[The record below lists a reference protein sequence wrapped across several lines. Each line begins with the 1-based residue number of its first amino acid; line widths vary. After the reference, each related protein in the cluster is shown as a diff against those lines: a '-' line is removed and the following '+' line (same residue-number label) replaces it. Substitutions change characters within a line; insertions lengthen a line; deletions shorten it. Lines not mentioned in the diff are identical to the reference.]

1 VAAVAVALSSC
12 APADRQAFTTL
23 YPAAPEISFASNGSR
38 VLAPSELLGDSV
50 VFPVQGREFPRIPVA
65 LRATNGDLVAIASIR
80 MGSISDA
87 AGWKTLRAGIS
98 SDGGDSWEYTPVS
111 TNTTGSEGDPA
122 GVVDPAT
129 GRITVFGRQRY
140 TSDDHG
146 RTWTAR
152 PIVIRPNA
160 DGDAGVPNGPGAG
173 IALRHGPH
181 AGRLVVMCR
190 VSLSD
195 AQRNP
200 LGIVPVVALDWSDTT
215 NCVLHSDDGGETW
228 TTSQTVQRK
237 VGEGAVVELADGT
250 LYMSS
255 RSYRFD
261 GRRQE
266 AFSYDGGVTWTDLRR
281 SVLPEPFFGVNG
293 SLTRLDAP
301 GPEGTVVYSNVPE
314 WSSPIGDVGAVR
326 KGLSLYVST
335 DGART
340 WRFGAVLQPGTS
352 VYSSLVPLGDSVGVL
367 YEAVAEGINDRRGAG
382 VPPDGIRFAR
392 VPLGALLPPAS

>member
-1 VAAVAVALSSC
+1 MAGLVLSSC
-12 APADRQAFTTL
+12 TPADRQAFTDL
-23 YPAAPEISFASNGSR
+23 YPAAPEVSFARNGSR
-38 VLAPSELLGDSV
+38 VLSSSELLADSV
-50 VFPVQGREFPRIPVA
+50 VFPVAGREFPRIPVA
-65 LRATNGDLVAIASIR
+65 LGATNGDVVAVASIR
-80 MGSISDA
+80 MGSISDSA
-87 AGWKTLRAGIS
+87 RWKTLRAAIS
-98 SDGGDSWEYTPVS
+98 SDGGISWEYVPVS

-152 PIVIRPNA
+152 PTVIHPN
-160 DGDAGVPNGPGAG
+160 DEGDTGVPNGPGAG

-215 NCVLHSDDGGETW
+215 NCVLYSDDGGETW

-266 AFSYDGGVTWTDLRR
+266 AFSHDGGQTWTDRRR

-293 SLTRLDAP
+293 SLTRLDSP
-301 GPEGTVVYSNVPE
+301 GPAGTVVYSNVPE
-314 WSSPIGDVGAVR
+314 WNSPIGDVGAVR

-335 DGART
+335 DGARS
-340 WRFGAVLQPGTS
+340 WRFGAVLEPGVS
-352 VYSSLVPLGDSVGVL
+352 VYSSLVPMGDSVGVL
-367 YEAVAEGINDRRGAG
+367 YEAVAEGINDQRGPAK
-382 VPPDGIRFAR
+382 PLDGIRFAR
-392 VPLGALLPPAS
+392 VPLGALSTG